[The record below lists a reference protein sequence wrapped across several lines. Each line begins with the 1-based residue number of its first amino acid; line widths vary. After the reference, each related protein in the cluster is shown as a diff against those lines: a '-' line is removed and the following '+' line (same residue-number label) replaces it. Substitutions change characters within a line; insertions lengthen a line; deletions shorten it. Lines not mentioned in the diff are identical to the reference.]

1 MTAPPAT
8 LGMALGLL
16 RDAGAE
22 PLAREGKTNRP
33 PIAEEKDKGINES
46 PERLQKIASTLSE
59 LTRYI
64 VQLGIPLTISE
75 PCNEVHENGV

>member
-22 PLAREGKTNRP
+22 PLARP
-33 PIAEEKDKGINES
+33 PIPEEKDRGINES
-46 PERLQKIASTLSE
+46 PERFQKIASTLSE
-59 LTRYI
+59 DKIYSATRHLLDY
-64 VQLGIPLTISE
+64 L
-75 PCNEVHENGV
+75 